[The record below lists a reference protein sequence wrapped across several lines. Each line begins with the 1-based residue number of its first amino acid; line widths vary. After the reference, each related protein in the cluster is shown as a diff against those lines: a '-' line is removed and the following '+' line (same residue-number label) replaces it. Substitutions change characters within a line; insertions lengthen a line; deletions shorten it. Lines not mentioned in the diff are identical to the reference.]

1 MKKIK
6 NNNFD
11 IEILELVK
19 VPLFFLFKVK
29 IISLKNNQLFKKLE
43 IINNA
48 GIQVIDTNLVYSYE
62 LLNNEINMNKND
74 EIEGYIA
81 YRKLNLACNQFNFC
95 FQGKK
100 QKIKKLKEKSMKNGT
115 NNSK

>member
-11 IEILELVK
+11 IEIVELVK
-19 VPLFFLFKVK
+19 VPLFFLFKIK
-29 IISLKNNQLFKKLE
+29 IKSLKNNQVFNKQE

-48 GIQVIDTNLVYSYE
+48 GMQVIDTNLVYSYK
-62 LLNNEINMNKND
+62 LLSNEIDMNKND

-81 YRKLNLACNQFNFC
+81 YRKLDLACNQFNFC

-100 QKIKKLKEKSMKNGT
+100 QKIKKLKEKGRKNGS